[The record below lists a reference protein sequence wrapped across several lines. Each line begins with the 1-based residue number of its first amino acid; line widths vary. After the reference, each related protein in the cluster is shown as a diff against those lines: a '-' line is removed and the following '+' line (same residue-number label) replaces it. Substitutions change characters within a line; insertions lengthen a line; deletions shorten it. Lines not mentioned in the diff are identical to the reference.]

1 MNKVKDPIA
10 NETRK
15 AEMIR
20 LRTEER
26 LTLQQI
32 ANRYGITRERVRQII
47 GNTGHMKLNSK

>member
-1 MNKVKDPIA
+1 MKEEQAIA

-20 LRTEER
+20 LRTEEH

>member
-10 NETRK
+10 NEIRK

-47 GNTGHMKLNSK
+47 GNTGHMKLH